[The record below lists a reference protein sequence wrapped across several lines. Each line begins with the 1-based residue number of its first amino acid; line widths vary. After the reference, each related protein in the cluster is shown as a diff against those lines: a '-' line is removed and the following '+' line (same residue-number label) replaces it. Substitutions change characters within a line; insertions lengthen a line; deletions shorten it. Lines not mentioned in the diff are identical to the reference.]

1 MTRRADTALANT
13 ASLQTLSVRIGIER
27 SLTKESNPSIALF
40 ALPASQGGYL
50 ETVRDIVTS
59 TLVNEV
65 AAGQNIN
72 GNADED
78 LARATTH
85 LPPVTTS
92 SPTSSTPRPTATR
105 WARA

>member
-13 ASLQTLSVRIGIER
+13 ASLQTLSVRLEIER
-27 SLTKESNPSIALF
+27 SLTEEPNPSIALF

-65 AAGQNIN
+65 AAGQKII

-78 LARATTH
+78 LAAGNDALAAGHYEQAYQLYAAAYRHA
-85 LPPVTTS
+85 VG
-92 SPTSSTPRPTATR
+92 
-105 WARA
+105 